1 MKKTKDTEY
10 LYLSANIRAQ
20 ETRMIGTQALHK
32 MISAA
37 TAEEAYKTVTDAGI
51 GVDYNYRDFES
62 ALTQELSATYERL
75 EKASPN
81 PEMFKIFRY
90 KYDGHNLKTLIKAHA
105 SQSSVQDQPEDLMI
119 PLGTVDA
126 KTLVNGLRDGD
137 FGALEPKLAE
147 AAIQARDSLAKLND
161 PQLVDV
167 IIDRAVL
174 ESSKQIWKHYQ

>member
-51 GVDYNYRDFES
+51 GVDYDYRDFES

-105 SQSSVQDQPEDLMI
+105 SQSSVRPD
-119 PLGTVDA
+119 
-126 KTLVNGLRDGD
+126 
-137 FGALEPKLAE
+137 
-147 AAIQARDSLAKLND
+147 D
-161 PQLVDV
+161 PTGY
-167 IIDRAVL
+167 R
-174 ESSKQIWKHYQ
+174 